1 MHWWLKLIA
10 SWLRMMWRCRS
21 PLPIA
26 HCVHLEMLCHRRDPF
41 DKLVRSSW
49 KYICCP
55 VAILM
60 KTYRACLSCKMRM
73 QQELL
78 EYLVNFWLHSTMLS
92 TSLKSMVHVKTWK
105 IKNSGNSGSLP
116 LITPSI
122 LDDNW
127 IRTFTWS
134 SLAHKISRNTICT
147 TNVSHSRLRKIAQQL
162 ELGSSCKALTW

>member
-1 MHWWLKLIA
+1 MGEILRRAKTMKIMAFNALMIEVDFVMAQDDVEVSIA
-10 SWLRMMWRCRS
+10 AANR
-21 PLPIA
+21 A
-26 HCVHLEMLCHRRDPF
+26 LCSFGIVMPPKISFRQIG
-41 DKLVRSSW
+41 S
-49 KYICCP
+49 CCP

-60 KTYRACLSCKMRM
+60 KTYRACLSCKMRL

-127 IRTFTWS
+127 IRTFT
-134 SLAHKISRNTICT
+134 
-147 TNVSHSRLRKIAQQL
+147 
-162 ELGSSCKALTW
+162 